1 MISYSPS
8 TLSTAG
14 NGQQLV
20 LEGVSS
26 AAVKPAPPVARGVR
40 NGAARVRRWTA
51 ARAHGARTPP
61 PSTPATALVE
71 PDAPPPID
79 AEPMADDAARDLP
92 TAIEQLPFHSR
103 VAWVMLT
110 TTNMATSPCIPG
122 PVAFDY
128 AAAAMGARPH
138 RAAERESTDEDM
150 REPRQAPNATA
161 SATADSVADSAEA
174 LPPPLPSPSFVL
186 RCPPLDNTEA
196 RAGVGTST
204 GESRAGKRNT
214 VLSLKVGDVTVAA
227 LTTAREP

>member
-1 MISYSPS
+1 
-8 TLSTAG
+8 
-14 NGQQLV
+14 
-20 LEGVSS
+20 
-26 AAVKPAPPVARGVR
+26 
-40 NGAARVRRWTA
+40 
-51 ARAHGARTPP
+51 
-61 PSTPATALVE
+61 VE

-128 AAAAMGARPH
+128 AAAAMGARLH
-138 RAAERESTDEDM
+138 R
-150 REPRQAPNATA
+150 TA
-161 SATADSVADSAEA
+161 
-174 LPPPLPSPSFVL
+174 PLPSPSFVL

-196 RAGVGTST
+196 RAGVRTSA